1 MRAASEPIMDRR
13 AALECGTR
21 AFYHDRMGRTLIAIG
36 IALVVLGVLV
46 TFGEKLPIRLGRLPG
61 DIVIRGKNTTFYFP
75 LITSLLLSVLLSFV
89 MWLIGRR

>member
-1 MRAASEPIMDRR
+1 MQRLRTYYEPKDDSGVRKR
-13 AALECGTR
+13 VLAYDG
-21 AFYHDRMGRTLIAIG
+21 HMGRTLIAIG

-46 TFGEKLPIRLGRLPG
+46 TVGAKLPIRWGRLPG

-75 LITSLLLSVLLSFV
+75 LVTSVILSVLLSLV